1 MAHRGSLKLVGA
13 VEPSAGNDDSFMSS
27 LKEIESMER
36 HRIARLT
43 QDERDRA
50 EHARV
55 LNAQAEQKLSA
66 ERARAD
72 AEARAAE
79 QLLELREREAAAVVA
94 AKTAAIVEV
103 EKIGAE
109 GRMRLDEIAMKRKH
123 ELEVETLRISSNG
136 AAVRRSILS
145 GFVGALVVL
154 AASVGIQ
161 IGVVAPAANQR
172 VSQANAALVEKD
184 QRIQTLER
192 DALAQ
197 AAHARS
203 VDSDAQ
209 ALRAQLDEANKRL
222 ADTASKPLTKPP
234 VRTGGAAVQARGNA
248 DYGMPLCPPG
258 VTWDPLCVANPKK

>member
-1 MAHRGSLKLVGA
+1 MAHRGSLKLVGSVKPAA
-13 VEPSAGNDDSFMSS
+13 VNDDSFMSS

-36 HRIARLT
+36 NRIARLT

-72 AEARAAE
+72 AEARAAD

-94 AKTAAIVEV
+94 ARTAAIVEV

-123 ELEVETLRISSNG
+123 ELEIETLRISSNG
-136 AAVRRSILS
+136 AAIRRSILS
-145 GFVGALVVL
+145 GFVGALVILV
-154 AASVGIQ
+154 ASVGIQ

-172 VSQANAALVEKD
+172 ALQANAVVVEKD
-184 QRIQTLER
+184 LRIHRLEG
-192 DALAQ
+192 DALSQ
-197 AAHARS
+197 AAHAKS
-203 VDSDAQ
+203 VESDAQ
-209 ALRAQLDEANKRL
+209 ALRAQLEEANKRL
-222 ADTASKPLTKPP
+222 AEAASKPTTKPV
-234 VRTGGAAVQARGNA
+234 VRTAGAAVQAHGNA